1 MRETVLSLL
10 AFTGW
15 TLTLVVVLITFRSVL
30 TLSGRR
36 AANAFA
42 PSGDDVSPFSGRLV
56 RAHVNC
62 LENLPIFAALVVV
75 AALLERFDVTA
86 PLAPV
91 VVVLRVL
98 QSSVHLVSTN
108 VPAVLL
114 RFTFFVGQIAIFV
127 WWGASFAR
135 AALG

>member
-1 MRETVLSLL
+1 MKETVLSLL

-15 TLTLVVVLITFRSVL
+15 TLALVVVLVTLRSAL

-36 AANAFA
+36 AANAFS
-42 PSGDDVSPFSGRLV
+42 PSGEDVSPFSERLV
-56 RAHVNC
+56 RAHANC
-62 LENLPIFAALVVV
+62 LENLPVFAALVLIT
-75 AALLERFDVTA
+75 ALLERFDVTA

-98 QSSVHLVSTN
+98 QSSVHLVSTS
-108 VPAVLL
+108 VPAVLV

-127 WWGASFAR
+127 WWGV
-135 AALG
+135 ALVRSSLG